1 MDPITINQS
10 VTFAS
15 LDKIEKE
22 IATLR
27 SKLQPV
33 TKSLPSAV
41 KENTPSLTAL
51 DGRIRSIESN
61 LADLIDL
68 IEI

>member
-1 MDPITINQS
+1 MEPTNQS
-10 VTFAS
+10 LAFAGF
-15 LDKIEKE
+15 DRIDKE
-22 IATLR
+22 IEVLR